1 MRKHFL
7 ILMLLALLPLAA
19 NADNIKITP
28 YNVSKTFGDVDPVHA
43 KSGWFAY
50 EGSLPTGV
58 SEDDADHPSQ
68 SVAHQ
73 LLFSRLTQGETV
85 GSYRYTYESD
95 CTVSDGTNDHNLSI
109 LGDALFTISHRDLT
123 TFTTRDTENPNK
135 VQDAAGNKIEF
146 KLKNM
151 KFVDGS
157 NEVELTENDF
167 DITINYVQT
176 NDFDGKLVYGT
187 DYVIY
192 DFDNNIG
199 VKNNTDIT
207 QNAQIIIEGRGNYKG
222 RYTFYYNIEGV
233 NIATLPAPVYNKDNS
248 STFNLVYSGEPKVPV
263 AGSFTI
269 TDGTTVLSFGDGA
282 EDELEVA
289 TVADLPE
296 GVTTVYSD
304 NVNAGTCTVYLK
316 GKNGYSGVV
325 PATFPIAKKKVTK
338 DAINIT
344 LGAESYEY
352 TGSDIALTYSTKTA
366 GGITLDPEKDFE
378 LTGVGVDAGTYHA
391 KVAFKRNF
399 EYASTTGD
407 YQKNVDVV
415 VAPRAFTAAKG
426 LSIEWVEKNGTA
438 EKTNYVYNNADIKP
452 AFKVWYTV
460 DATHKYELTTA
471 DYTFKYEDN
480 DATPETPEDLKNVGA
495 KKLIVTGKGNFAT
508 TTSLNKAYTVTTRTV
523 KVKAESLEVGM
534 GAEVAPVVVWDAFPA
549 GHDAAT
555 LGLTPTITYKRLNAA
570 GTAETGDAAIAQAN
584 IKAAAVGKYNIHV
597 DAEALNT
604 AATAA
609 VTADPTSPL
618 KNYTFTEEATFAK
631 IGKLTKT
638 IGQVVVKVVNK
649 TIKFGG
655 IAFPSATDITNG
667 EKAWTVEHVSGLA
680 VADQVVDP
688 LDGITTPMESI
699 IGALDPAKFAFVEAP
714 AAVNASKTGYDVNYN
729 NGLITNAS
737 YTITVL
743 PGKLIV
749 DKLPITAAMVTIP
762 ATDYTGKAVAP
773 EVTVTPGVADP
784 ALVGGKMPTNF
795 FTTVYDE
802 DFNAGV
808 RTAQIGLSEAGK
820 TNYITETKVL
830 YAATDPEVVAG
841 TAVAGTLKETLP
853 YIEKNYTINKV
864 ALTITA
870 DNFTGDHAWTY
881 GLTEPSYTAKLTA
894 GKAVEGEES
903 LITSLMEGKL
913 PATGFNGKLVVKRIS
928 ANTVGDHTAGLVP
941 MFVNATTG
949 AVVPTAGAADNYSFT
964 LIPGNLQINKGK
976 MIVKVKDITLA
987 YNGTTA
993 PAAGTFKLEAVFG
1006 MDPAEA
1012 ENFDAIVTYDKAIA
1026 KFGYVDAYKAVG
1038 PHTLTYKGT
1047 APTAT
1052 NYDIEFAEGDA
1063 ANGTLT
1069 VTKRPVTFIAVD
1081 QAIAYGDPF
1090 TPAVNATYIK
1100 NITVADK
1107 TDATYGKYYDAA
1119 TCYDL
1124 LPGTTMT
1131 DLIASVAAESMNV
1144 GDNAINLTKKAS
1156 EIYEIICLPGV
1167 LTVGNTGIDITLNR
1181 VAKASYDDALTNTA
1195 AKLITENDGKFV
1207 NVKFSDFDMYGEKWY
1222 PLVLPFAT
1230 TVKKISDQ
1238 FGYAVVNTFEGTDAN
1253 GNIQFKLAF
1262 GAIPANTPFIV
1273 KIYENK
1279 NMNAV
1284 TFANAKIE
1292 KAHDANG
1299 EVKIGDASGV
1309 QFVGTYKGR
1318 VEGFRSNMYYFSTN
1332 QALDQYYK
1340 GNDTNKTYLR
1350 PLGAYF
1356 VDNASDAANNAREIL
1371 IEEADGSTTAI
1382 SAVEADGSFVEAN
1395 GWYTV
1400 GGAKLESVPTEKGVY
1415 IRNGKKVVIK

>member
-7 ILMLLALLPLAA
+7 ILMLLALLPFAA
-19 NADNIKITP
+19 NAVNIKITP

-50 EGSLPTGV
+50 EGTLPTGV
-58 SEDDADHPSQ
+58 KEDDGTTPDQ

-95 CTVSDGTNDHNLSI
+95 CTVSDGSENHNLSI

-123 TFTTRDTENPNK
+123 TFTNRDAVNPNK
-135 VQDAAGNKIEF
+135 VEDAAGNKIEF

-151 KFVDGS
+151 QFVNGS
-157 NEVELTENDF
+157 NEVELTANDF
-167 DITINYVQT
+167 DITIDYLQT

-192 DFDNNIG
+192 DFANNIG
-199 VKNNTDIT
+199 VQIDPDIT
-207 QNAQIIIEGRGNYKG
+207 NNAQIIIEGRGNYKG

-233 NIATLPAPVYNKDNS
+233 NIATLPAPVYNKNNS
-248 STFNLVYSGEPKVPV
+248 SAYNLVYSGTAKVPA

-269 TDGTTVLSFGDGA
+269 TDGDDELSFGANVD
-282 EDELEVA
+282 DELEIASVE
-289 TVADLPE
+289 DLPE

-325 PATFPIAKKKVTK
+325 AATFPIAKKKVTK
-338 DAINIT
+338 DDIEIT
-344 LGAESYEY
+344 LGAASYEY
-352 TGSDIALTYSTKTA
+352 TGSAIALTYSTPTA
-366 GGITLDPEKDFE
+366 GGIALTAEDFE
-378 LTGVGVDAGTYHA
+378 LTGVGVDAGTYPA

-407 YQKNVDVV
+407 YQETVNVV

-438 EKTNYVYNNADIKP
+438 EKTDYVYNNADIKP

-460 DATHKYELTTA
+460 DPTHKYELTTA

-495 KKLIVTGKGNFAT
+495 KKLIVPGQHNFAT
-508 TTSLNKAYTVTTRTV
+508 DALNKTYNVTTRTV

-534 GAEVAPVVVWDAFPA
+534 GAEVAPVVVWDAFPE

-597 DAEALNT
+597 DAAALNT

-655 IAFPSATDITNG
+655 IAFPTATDITNG
-667 EKAWTVEHVSGLA
+667 EEAWTVEHVSGLA
-680 VADQVVDP
+680 VADQT
-688 LDGITTPMESI
+688 GAKFEAI

-714 AAVNASKTGYDVNYN
+714 AAVNASETGYEVNYN
-729 NGLITNAS
+729 NGLITNDS

-743 PGKLIV
+743 PGKLFV
-749 DKLPITAAMVTIP
+749 DKLPITAAMVAIP

-820 TNYITETKVL
+820 ANYITETKV
-830 YAATDPEVVAG
+830 YYIATDPEAIADPTLV
-841 TAVAGTLKETLP
+841 GTLKETLP

-870 DNFTGDHAWTY
+870 DNFTGDDAWTY
-881 GLTEPSYTAKLTA
+881 GQTEPSYTASLTA
-894 GKAVEGEES
+894 GEAVEGEES
-903 LITSLMEGKL
+903 LISSLIAGEL
-913 PATGFNGKLVVKRIS
+913 PATGFNGKLVVKRVS
-928 ANTVGDHTAGLVP
+928 ANTVGDHTAGLAP

-949 AVVPTAGAADNYSFT
+949 APVPTAAAADNYSFT
-964 LIPGNLQINKGK
+964 LIAGNLQVKKGK
-976 MIVKVKDITLA
+976 MTVKVKDITLA

-993 PAAGTFKLEAVFG
+993 PAAGTFKLEAVSG

-1012 ENFDAIVTYDKAIA
+1012 ENFDAIVTYDNAIA

-1038 PHTLTYKGT
+1038 PHTLTYSGT

-1069 VTKRPVTFIAVD
+1069 VTKRPVTFKAVN
-1081 QAIAYGDPF
+1081 QAIAYGVAF
-1090 TPAVNATYIK
+1090 TPAVNGTYVKLIG
-1100 NITVADK
+1100 D
-1107 TDATYGKYYDAA
+1107 TDSEYDAA
-1119 TCYDL
+1119 TCNTL

-1144 GDNAINLTKKAS
+1144 GENAINLTKKAS
-1156 EIYEIICLPGV
+1156 DIYEIICLPGV
-1167 LTVGNTGIDITLNR
+1167 LTIAPTSIDITLNR

-1299 EVKIGDASGV
+1299 DVKIGDASGV

-1371 IEEADGSTTAI
+1371 IQEADGSTTAI
-1382 SAVEADGSFVEAN
+1382 SAITVDGAFVEADG
-1395 GWYTV
+1395 WYTT
-1400 GGAKLESVPTEKGVY
+1400 GGVQLQGAPTEKGVY

>member
-28 YNVSKTFGDVDPVHA
+28 YNVSKAFGDVDPVHA

-50 EGSLPTGV
+50 EGSLPSGV

-95 CTVSDGTNDHNLSI
+95 CTVSDGADNHNLVI
-109 LGDALFTISHRDLT
+109 LGDALFTISQRNLA
-123 TFTTRDTENPNK
+123 TFTTRDLENPNK
-135 VQDAAGNKIEF
+135 VTDAAGNKIEF

-151 KFVDGS
+151 QFVDGS
-157 NEVELTENDF
+157 NEVELTANDF
-167 DITINYVQT
+167 DITIDYLQT
-176 NDFDGKLVYGT
+176 NDFDGKLEYGK

-248 STFNLVYSGEPKVPV
+248 STFNLVYSGEPKVPA

-289 TVADLPE
+289 TVGDLPE
-296 GVTTVYSD
+296 GVTEVYSD

-325 PATFPIAKKKVTK
+325 AATFPIAKKKVTK
-338 DAINIT
+338 ADITIDLDA
-344 LGAESYEY
+344 ASYEY
-352 TGSDIALTYSTKTA
+352 TGSPVVIGYSTKTA
-366 GGITLDPEKDFE
+366 GSITLDAEKDFE

-426 LSIEWVEKNGTA
+426 LSIEWVEKNGAA
-438 EKTNYVYNNADIKP
+438 EKTDYVYNNADIKP

-495 KKLIVTGKGNFAT
+495 KKLIVTGQHNFAT
-508 TTSLNKAYTVTTRTV
+508 DALNHAYNVIKRTVT
-523 KVKAESLEVGM
+523 VKASSLEVGM
-534 GAEVAPVVVWDAFPA
+534 GAEVAPEVIWDSFAT
-549 GHDAAT
+549 GHNATT
-555 LGLTPTITYKRLNAA
+555 LGLTPTLSYKLLNAA
-570 GTAETGDAAIAQAN
+570 GTAETADPAVAQDD
-584 IKAAAVGKYNIHV
+584 IKAAGVGKYNIHV
-597 DAEALNT
+597 DATALN
-604 AATAA
+604 AA
-609 VTADPTSPL
+609 VAAAAATSPL
-618 KNYTFTEEATFAK
+618 KNYTFTEEATFSK

-655 IAFPSATDITNG
+655 IAFPTATEIAGG
-667 EKAWTVEHVSGLA
+667 EEAWTVEHVSGLA
-680 VADQVVDP
+680 VADQT
-688 LDGITTPMESI
+688 GANFNAI
-699 IGALDPAKFAFVEAP
+699 IGALDPTKFAFVEAP
-714 AAVNASKTGYDVNYN
+714 AAINASKTGYDVNYN
-729 NGLITNAS
+729 NGVITNAS

-749 DKLPITAAMVTIP
+749 DKLPVTAAMVTIP
-762 ATDYTGKAVAP
+762 ATDYSGKAVAP

-881 GLTEPSYTAKLTA
+881 GLTEPSYTANLTA

-964 LIPGNLQINKGK
+964 LIPGNLQIKKGK

-993 PAAGTFKLEAVFG
+993 PAAGTFKLEAVSG

-1081 QAIAYGDPF
+1081 QAIAYGTAF
-1090 TPAVNATYIK
+1090 EPAVNATYIK

-1131 DLIASVAAESMNV
+1131 DLIASVAAESKNV
-1144 GDNAINLTKKAS
+1144 GENAINLTKKAS
-1156 EIYEIICLPGV
+1156 DIYEIICLPGV
-1167 LTVGNTGIDITLNR
+1167 LTVGNTGINITLNR